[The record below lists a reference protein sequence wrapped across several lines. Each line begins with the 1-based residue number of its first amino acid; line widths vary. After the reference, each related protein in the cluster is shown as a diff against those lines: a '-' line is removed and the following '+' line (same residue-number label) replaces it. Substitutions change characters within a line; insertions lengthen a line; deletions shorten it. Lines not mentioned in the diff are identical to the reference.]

1 MLLLLAELD
10 NDVNKTMMRQLSQQR
25 KLKSVIYKEKLP
37 NLKKKLK
44 KKNQISGNHTGEYVV
59 LRA

>member
-44 KKNQISGNHTGEYVV
+44 KNQISGNHTGEYVV